1 MLSPAWLGVF
11 VIMYGLVIVSVVLAT
26 YFYCRR
32 RMESI
37 IKDASSLV
45 DLTAKKQGLEAD
57 IEQCMKSLELK
68 KLEAEGQKQESL
80 REDLAK
86 DLQNV
91 VSAFK
96 QEVTD
101 LTAKKQRLDGE
112 IEQCMK
118 SLDENREE
126 IRKLDGE
133 RQKQES
139 LREDLANL
147 SSQVAEEKQKRD
159 EYRKEAEDLQNVIS
173 ALSQDVER
181 LESGKADQEIKNDVA
196 KEELE
201 NAEEDKPIVKLR
213 VVRKH
218 KLRT

>member
-32 RMESI
+32 QMESI

-45 DLTAKKQGLEAD
+45 DLTAKKQGLE
-57 IEQCMKSLELK
+57 EEL
-68 KLEAEGQKQESL
+68 
-80 REDLAK
+80 
-86 DLQNV
+86 
-91 VSAFK
+91 
-96 QEVTD
+96 
-101 LTAKKQRLDGE
+101 
-112 IEQCMK
+112 
-118 SLDENREE
+118 
-126 IRKLDGE
+126 RKLDGE

-139 LREDLANL
+139 LREDLASL
-147 SSQVAEEKQKRD
+147 SSQVAEEKQKRH
-159 EYRKEAEDLQNVIS
+159 EYRKEAEDLQTVIS

-181 LESGKADQEIKNDVA
+181 LESRKADLELRNDVA

-201 NAEEDKPIVKLR
+201 NAEKDKPIVKLR

-218 KLRT
+218 RLRT

>member
-11 VIMYGLVIVSVVLAT
+11 VIVYGLVIVSVVLAT

-32 RMESI
+32 QMESI

-57 IEQCMKSLELK
+57 IEQS
-68 KLEAEGQKQESL
+68 
-80 REDLAK
+80 
-86 DLQNV
+86 
-91 VSAFK
+91 
-96 QEVTD
+96 
-101 LTAKKQRLDGE
+101 
-112 IEQCMK
+112 MK

-126 IRKLDGE
+126 LRKFDVE
-133 RQKQES
+133 RKQQES
-139 LREDLANL
+139 LREDLASL
-147 SSQVAEEKQKRD
+147 SSQVAQEKQKRD
-159 EYRKEAEDLQNVIS
+159 EHRKEAEDLQNVIS

-181 LESGKADQEIKNDVA
+181 LESGKAEQEIKNDVA

>member
-32 RMESI
+32 QMESI

-57 IEQCMKSLELK
+57 IEQCMKSL
-68 KLEAEGQKQESL
+68 
-80 REDLAK
+80 
-86 DLQNV
+86 
-91 VSAFK
+91 
-96 QEVTD
+96 
-101 LTAKKQRLDGE
+101 
-112 IEQCMK
+112 
-118 SLDENREE
+118 DENREE
-126 IRKLDGE
+126 LRKLDGE
-133 RQKQES
+133 RKQQES
-139 LREDLANL
+139 LRQDLASV
-147 SSQVAEEKQKRD
+147 SSQVAEEEKKRN
-159 EYRKEAEDLQNVIS
+159 EYRKEVEDLQTVIS
-173 ALSQDVER
+173 ALSQDLER

-196 KEELE
+196 KEESE

-213 VVRKH
+213 VVKKH

>member
-32 RMESI
+32 QMESI

-45 DLTAKKQGLEAD
+45 DLTAKKQGLE
-57 IEQCMKSLELK
+57 EEL
-68 KLEAEGQKQESL
+68 
-80 REDLAK
+80 
-86 DLQNV
+86 
-91 VSAFK
+91 
-96 QEVTD
+96 
-101 LTAKKQRLDGE
+101 
-112 IEQCMK
+112 
-118 SLDENREE
+118 
-126 IRKLDGE
+126 RKLDGE

-139 LREDLANL
+139 LREELASL
-147 SSQVAEEKQKRD
+147 SIQVAQEKQKRH
-159 EYRKEAEDLQNVIS
+159 EYRKEAEDLQTVIS

-181 LESGKADQEIKNDVA
+181 LESRKADLELRNDVA

-201 NAEEDKPIVKLR
+201 NAEKDKPIVKLR

-218 KLRT
+218 RLRT